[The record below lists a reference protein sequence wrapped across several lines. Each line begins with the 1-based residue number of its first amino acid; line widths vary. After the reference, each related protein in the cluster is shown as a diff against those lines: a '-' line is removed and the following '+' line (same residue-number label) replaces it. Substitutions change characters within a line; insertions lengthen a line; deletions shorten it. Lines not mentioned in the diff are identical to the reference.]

1 MVVDGEGPS
10 LFGQNWLRV
19 IKLDWAQFNKVSRA
33 TNDRM
38 EGILKKHAAVFEPG
52 LGTAK
57 AKLYPKK
64 DAKPIFCRPR
74 QVSYAIRQKVEQKIE
89 RQVAEGIIE
98 PSNFLNGKHQ
108 WYLCLRRMV
117 PSDFAETT
125 RLQ

>member
-1 MVVDGEGPS
+1 M
-10 LFGQNWLRV
+10 
-19 IKLDWAQFNKVSRA
+19 KLAASDQTRLAQFNKVSGV
-33 TNDRM
+33 TNDHL

-52 LGTAK
+52 LVTTVKGAK

-74 QVSYAIRQKVEQKIE
+74 QVPYAIRQKVEQEIE

-98 PSNFLNGKHQ
+98 LSNFLNGQHQ

-117 PSDFAETT
+117 PSDSAETT